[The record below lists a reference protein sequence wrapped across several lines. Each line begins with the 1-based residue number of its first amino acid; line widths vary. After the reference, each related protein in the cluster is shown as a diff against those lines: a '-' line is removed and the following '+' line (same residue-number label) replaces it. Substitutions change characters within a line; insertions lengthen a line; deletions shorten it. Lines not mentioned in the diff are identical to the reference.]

1 MTYLVTGATGQ
12 LGGLAVRHLL
22 DRVPAADVAVS
33 VRDVS
38 KAADLADRGVDV
50 RQGDF
55 SEPDTLRFA
64 GVDTLLLV
72 STNGPDEIRV
82 GQQNAAVDAAVRAG
96 VSRIVYT
103 SVSDATGSPLGLA
116 KVHAATE
123 EHIKASGVPYTF
135 LRNAMYHENYLGG
148 LPQSL
153 ESGTHVT
160 ATGTGR
166 VASVSRDDLAL
177 AAAIVVTG
185 EGHEGA
191 VYELTGPRAWSFD
204 ELAAIASDVTGKPLA
219 HVSVSGEDYL
229 ANLLKAGLPPF
240 LAELFTDIQVNIGR
254 GALSE
259 VRPDLGKLIG
269 REPKTI
275 EEAVR
280 AAL

>member
-1 MTYLVTGATGQ
+1 MTILVTGATGQ
-12 LGGLAVRHLL
+12 FGGLAVRHLL
-22 DRVPAADVAVS
+22 DRVPAADLAVS
-33 VRDVS
+33 VRDAG

-64 GVDTLLLV
+64 GADTLLLV

-103 SVSDATGSPLGLA
+103 SVSNAAISPLGLA

-123 EHIKASGVPYTF
+123 AHIKASGVSYTF
-135 LRNAMYHENYLGG
+135 LRNAMYHENYLGS
-148 LPQSL
+148 LPQAV
-153 ESGTHVT
+153 ESGTYVT
-160 ATGTGR
+160 AAGTGR
-166 VASVSRDDLAL
+166 VASASRDDFAL
-177 AAAIVVTG
+177 AAAIVASS

-191 VYELTGPRAWSFD
+191 VYELTGSRAWSFD
-204 ELAAIASDVTGKPLA
+204 ELAEIASDVAGKPVK
-219 HVSVSGEDYL
+219 HVSVPSEDYL
-229 ANLLKAGLPPF
+229 ANLLAADLPKF

-254 GALSE
+254 GTLSE
-259 VRPDLGKLIG
+259 VRSDLGKLIG
-269 REPKTI
+269 REPTTI
-275 EEAVR
+275 EDAVR